1 MLNDVVDSEGR
12 GVEYYQQTILI
23 RLAVKIRKN
32 NGDCFGLDS
41 KYESQTIM
49 RKKFPRR
56 EQLIVRVRTVE
67 KILFST
73 LVSMLAVEDL
83 KSFVRTLASH
93 RL

>member
-12 GVEYYQQTILI
+12 EVEYYQQTILI
-23 RLAVKIRKN
+23 RLAVKIRN

-56 EQLIVRVRTVE
+56 EQLIV
-67 KILFST
+67 
-73 LVSMLAVEDL
+73 LVP
-83 KSFVRTLASH
+83 
-93 RL
+93 